1 MPRCRLSRSAA
12 VLLAI
17 CAGSAA
23 AHSASAD
30 AAVKVNPRAPKLA
43 ALRCVPVSASSC
55 KQGIAVRVGKQI
67 QLRGTKLKLG
77 MRVTFRW
84 SKGALAT
91 KLHHGKAG
99 WVARVPPGTRP
110 GAVQVTVRDRAG
122 RRSNVKK
129 IKVLAE
135 PKATPRPATTG
146 GGALP
151 AAFRGNGMWIWQ
163 MEKSEGGNVDQIAA
177 RAAAAG
183 VTTVFVKAG
192 DGTTPWAQFNPLL
205 IGALHQYG
213 IKACA
218 WQFVYGNSPAN
229 EASVAIAAIQAG
241 ADCFVIDAESAY
253 EGKYAAAQTYMTALR
268 GAVGTTYPIG
278 LTSFPYVDYH
288 PGLPFSV
295 FLGPGGAQ
303 ANLPQAYWKD
313 IGGTVDAI
321 SAHTLAHNR
330 IYQTPI
336 APLGQTYDNPAAA
349 DLRRFRQLWA
359 AYGAEG
365 LSWWS
370 WQATDAAH
378 WKVLN
383 EAAPAATVEPDPGYP
398 ALGKGAKGDEVIW
411 LQEHLTQT
419 YPTVTVTGKFDSAT
433 IAAIQALQT
442 ANGIPVTGTTDAS
455 TWQVALKLP
464 FVAVDWTASAAKAAA
479 KTAKAARAQKSEL
492 RRLDSA
498 RP

>member
-1 MPRCRLSRSAA
+1 MPRRLTCSVA
-12 VLLAI
+12 VLLTVA
-17 CAGSAA
+17 AGA
-23 AHSASAD
+23 ASAVPATAG
-30 AAVKVNPRAPKLA
+30 AANPRAPKLA
-43 ALRCVPVSASSC
+43 AVRCVPVSASSC
-55 KQGIAVRVGKQI
+55 KTGVAVRVGKQV
-67 QLRGTKLKLG
+67 QLRGTKLRLG

-91 KLHHGKAG
+91 KLHHGNAG
-99 WVARVPPGTRP
+99 WVARVPAGVRP
-110 GAVQVTVRDRAG
+110 GRVQVTVRDVAG
-122 RRSNVKK
+122 RRSNVMR
-129 IKVLAE
+129 ITVLAQ
-135 PKATPRPATTG
+135 PKATPAPATTG
-146 GGALP
+146 GGTLP

-163 MEKSEGGNVDQIAA
+163 MEKTEGGSVDAIAA

-192 DGTTPWAQFNPLL
+192 DGTTPWDQFNPLL
-205 IGALHQYG
+205 IGALHQHG

-229 EASVAIAAIQAG
+229 EAAVAIAAIRTG

-253 EGKYAAAQTYMTALR
+253 EGKYAAAQKYMAAIR
-268 GAVGTTYPIG
+268 AAVGADYPLG

-330 IYQTPI
+330 IYQTAI
-336 APLGQTYDNPAAA
+336 APLGQTYDAPAAA

-359 AYGAEG
+359 AYGAQG

-383 EAAPAATVEPDPGYP
+383 EPAPAPTLEPDPGYP
-398 ALGKGAKGDEVIW
+398 ALGKGAKGDEVVW

-419 YPTVTVTGKFDSAT
+419 YPDVTVTGKYDTAT
-433 IAAIQALQT
+433 IAAVKAVQT
-442 ANGIPVTGTTDAS
+442 ANGIAVTGTTDAS
-455 TWQVALKLP
+455 TWQAALKLP
-464 FVAVDWTASAAKAAA
+464 FVAVDWTASSAKAAA
-479 KTAKAARAQKSEL
+479 ATARSARARKSEL

-498 RP
+498 QQ